1 MGKHVVEIEDGA
13 WALLV
18 QTREHIQATTF
29 ERPSVKDMIHRG
41 IFQFCTGQNPDSPK
55 VVAIGVKAVIP
66 ESLKGR
72 LEDLARGDIELGKLA
87 RASQK
92 AGTGSDEDLAYDAAA
107 DAWRAKFTPFCEEMD
122 LDEERGMDRVREMR
136 TKLESRQAAL

>member
-72 LEDLARGDIELGKLA
+72 LEDLARSDIELQKLA
-87 RASQK
+87 R
-92 AGTGSDEDLAYDAAA
+92 GDDDEAYEAAA
-107 DAWRAKFTPFCEEMD
+107 EAWRARFTPFCAELD
-122 LDEERGMDRVREMR
+122 LDEERGMDKVKEMR
-136 TKLESRQAAL
+136 SKLESLTAAL